1 MQCGGHGTVS
11 GIPNFTPL
19 ASMRLW
25 SLLNL
30 LSATEAERTEAKRIQ
45 SILARADAAAVP
57 GGIRAMSKYT
67 LEEFFTGGGLMI
79 PRVCAKQDPWVW
91 DCSAS
96 ALAPAERRR
105 RRRIFERFRRGN
117 GTRIRVN
124 EQPMNSII
132 TWVVYRESS
141 KRVDCSM
148 DFLHSIWHLFFRVLF
163 VRFGGAQ
170 NGPRALISSSKISI
184 MAAVHW

>member
-96 ALAPAERRR
+96 AIAPAERRR

-132 TWVVYRESS
+132 T
-141 KRVDCSM
+141 
-148 DFLHSIWHLFFRVLF
+148 
-163 VRFGGAQ
+163 
-170 NGPRALISSSKISI
+170 
-184 MAAVHW
+184 